1 MYLMLIILIAACIII
16 IPEFF
21 DLSGVRSEKKDG
33 LNMEKE
39 KEEILERENLAFSE
53 EIQVID
59 FGTFTGTYVED
70 GSDDEVERVA
80 ALTVENTSEKWLE
93 YAEIIVSAGGEVYE
107 FSVSAL
113 PSKESAQVLEK
124 QRKNLIESEDLK
136 IELKNVVFYKETP
149 SMYRDVFEVSTEN
162 QQIKVKNISETEIR
176 GDVLVYYKTKLD
188 DTYLGGI
195 AYRARIEGGLNVGE
209 EKQCYAGHFFEES
222 SELLFVTYVE

>member
-1 MYLMLIILIAACIII
+1 MLIAACIII

-21 DLSGVRSEKKDG
+21 DLSEVKTENNDD
-33 LNMEKE
+33 LNMENE
-39 KEEILERENLAFSE
+39 QEEILDRENLAFSE

-124 QRKNLIESEDLK
+124 QRKNLMESEDLK

-162 QQIKVKNISETEIR
+162 QQIIVKNISETEIR
-176 GDVLVYYKTKLD
+176 GDVLVYYKTDRKS
-188 DTYLGGI
+188 
-195 AYRARIEGGLNVGE
+195 V
-209 EKQCYAGHFFEES
+209 
-222 SELLFVTYVE
+222 V